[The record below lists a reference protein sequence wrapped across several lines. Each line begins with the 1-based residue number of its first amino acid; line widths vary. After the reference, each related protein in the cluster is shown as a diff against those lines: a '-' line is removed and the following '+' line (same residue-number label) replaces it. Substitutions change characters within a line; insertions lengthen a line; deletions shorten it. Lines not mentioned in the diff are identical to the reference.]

1 MRRFSVSR
9 RAKGILAGVAFL
21 CSVGAVSTKLLVGK
35 TNAFCF
41 CLPPVSQPAFT
52 MPEET
57 AADADIHGGA
67 IPGRVAVS
75 GAPLAV
81 TAINAPA
88 ATTGISATEMRARG
102 RELAHLGVLWGTSNR
117 MARGSSSSGGHFAAG
132 GASSGGMLMGGHS
145 ATTQKSTTT
154 TVKPAATP
162 KAPRAAAPP
171 SHAPAAAV
179 IVPPTPT
186 AAPVLPP
193 TDTSGS
199 TFGSNTA
206 PVPGFGNGSTA
217 PVATAPSGSLGGTV
231 GGTVGGGRV
240 AGLSVTP
247 EPTMWLLMITG
258 VIALFIARRRETQA
272 NS

>member
-9 RAKGILAGVAFL
+9 RAKGVLAGLAFL
-21 CSVGAVSTKLLVGK
+21 FSVGAVSTKLLVGR

-41 CLPPVSQPAFT
+41 CLPPDSRPAFT

-57 AADADIHGGA
+57 TAAAEIHGGA
-67 IPGRVAVS
+67 LPGRVVAA

-88 ATTGISATEMRARG
+88 LAPGSSAAPNGVRG
-102 RELAHLGVLWGTSNR
+102 RELAHLGVLWGTSQR
-117 MARGSSSSGGHFAAG
+117 VGHASSSSRGHFG
-132 GASSGGMLMGGHS
+132 GGGTSAGGMLMGGHS
-145 ATTQKSTTT
+145 ANAPKST
-154 TVKPAATP
+154 AAKAAAP
-162 KAPRAAAPP
+162 KAARAAAPSRP
-171 SHAPAAAV
+171 SAPGVIMPPAAP
-179 IVPPTPT
+179 I
-186 AAPVLPP
+186 LPP

-206 PVPGFGNGSTA
+206 PVPGFGNGATG
-217 PVATAPSGSLGGTV
+217 PVASGSGTLGGTI
-231 GGTVGGGRV
+231 GGTVTGGR
-240 AGLSVTP
+240 GGSLSVTP

-258 VIALFIARRRETQA
+258 VVALIIARRREKEV